1 MSILEIY
8 TILHEHMVCNDCS
21 STVAKEFVKQYYF
34 ILENCP
40 EKLHKFYKEPSLL
53 SWPGVDGILGL
64 VTSLDEINEEI
75 MSSEYRHCLVEV
87 KTTNSQITVDG
98 GIIVVVTG
106 CLSGTDNV
114 KKNFSQTFFLAKQEK
129 GFYILNDILRFLDVC
144 ETTTNISSASNVE
157 NDQPSSPQNSVN
169 ITSKNAKVSS
179 VVELAITANV
189 SLVVEPTLNANVS
202 LVVEPTTVVNVPSSV
217 KLATDVNAS
226 SAVQPAKTA
235 KAPSVVA
242 LATSVKAPLIVA
254 PTTNVKALSIV
265 TPEKNSN
272 DRSVIASTA
281 NAKIPSTLASTVN
294 PIVTS
299 NITPTSNSALK
310 FSYASMLVKEAPK
323 TSPKAAIVTLN
334 VDKQMLAPPTTKASI
349 PLDIGS
355 QKISNHSGSVSKS
368 FMSSRNIA
376 PKAPTSAH
384 GAPNTSPYVEA
395 KGIYIGGLPF
405 DITKQGVVDV
415 VKKFGP
421 VRNSPNTIQ
430 IVRHEDGFCCGFVEF
445 ESADAAHRAVK
456 AHLVMFG
463 KTEAYIMYK
472 RSSYNRVNNGG
483 ARS

>member
-1 MSILEIY
+1 MYYIILE
-8 TILHEHMVCNDCS
+8 H
-21 STVAKEFVKQYYF
+21 
-34 ILENCP
+34 
-40 EKLHKFYKEPSLL
+40 
-53 SWPGVDGILGL
+53 
-64 VTSLDEINEEI
+64 EINEEI

-87 KTTNSQITVDG
+87 KTTDSQITVDG
-98 GIIVVVTG
+98 GIIVVTTG

-157 NDQPSSPQNSVN
+157 NDQPSPPQNS
-169 ITSKNAKVSS
+169 VSS

-189 SLVVEPTLNANVS
+189 SLVVETTINANVS
-202 LVVEPTTVVNVPSSV
+202 LVVDPTTVVNVSSSV
-217 KLATDVNAS
+217 KLTTDVNAS

-235 KAPSVVA
+235 KAPPVVA

-265 TPEKNSN
+265 APKTNSN

-299 NITPTSNSALK
+299 NITPASNSALK
-310 FSYASMLVKEAPK
+310 FSYASMLVKEASK
-323 TSPKAAIVTLN
+323 TFPKAAIVTLN

-349 PLDIGS
+349 PLGIGS
-355 QKISNHSGSVSKS
+355 PKTSNQSGSISKS
-368 FMSSRNIA
+368 FMSLRNIA
-376 PKAPTSAH
+376 SKAPTSAH
-384 GAPNTSPYVEA
+384 GAPNASPYAEA

-405 DITKQGVVDV
+405 DITKQGVVDAL
-415 VKKFGP
+415 KKFGP

-430 IVRHEDGFCCGFVEF
+430 NVRHEDGFYCGFVEF
-445 ESADAAHRAVK
+445 ESADAAQRAVK

-463 KTEAYIMYK
+463 KIEAYIMYK
-472 RSSYNRVNNGG
+472 RSSYTRVNNGG

>member
-1 MSILEIY
+1 MSILEIHGMQK
-8 TILHEHMVCNDCS
+8 L
-21 STVAKEFVKQYYF
+21 FF
-34 ILENCP
+34 NCG
-40 EKLHKFYKEPSLL
+40 K
-53 SWPGVDGILGL
+53 GICQA
-64 VTSLDEINEEI
+64 EINEEI

-87 KTTNSQITVDG
+87 KTTDSQITVDG
-98 GIIVVVTG
+98 GIIVVATG

-114 KKNFSQTFFLAKQEK
+114 KDFSQTFFLAKQEK

-157 NDQPSSPQNSVN
+157 NDQPSPPQNSGSRSIVDNQTSSNTEPVFMQRLKNVKVPVIDKPIIKVIVLSVN

-189 SLVVEPTLNANVS
+189 SLVVETTINANAS
-202 LVVEPTTVVNVPSSV
+202 LVVEPTTVVNVTSSF
-217 KLATDVNAS
+217 KLTTDVNAS

-242 LATSVKAPLIVA
+242 LATSVKAPLIIT

-265 TPEKNSN
+265 TPETNSN

-281 NAKIPSTLASTVN
+281 NAKIPSMLASTVN

-299 NITPTSNSALK
+299 NVTPASNSALK
-310 FSYASMLVKEAPK
+310 FSYASMLVKEASK

-349 PLDIGS
+349 PLGIGS
-355 QKISNHSGSVSKS
+355 PKTSNQSGSISKS

-384 GAPNTSPYVEA
+384 GVPNASPYAEA

-405 DITKQGVVDV
+405 DITKQGVVDAL
-415 VKKFGP
+415 KKFGP

-430 IVRHEDGFCCGFVEF
+430 IVRHEDGFCCGIVEF